1 MINDHICVVY
11 VVKEVV
17 SFQGL
22 SHAIEHVLKLYRPAG
37 RELHGLTN
45 GCTS

>member
-1 MINDHICVVY
+1 MINDHIRVVY

-22 SHAIEHVLKLYRPAG
+22 SHVIEHALELYRPAG
-37 RELHGLTN
+37 RELHRLTN
-45 GCTS
+45 GCIS